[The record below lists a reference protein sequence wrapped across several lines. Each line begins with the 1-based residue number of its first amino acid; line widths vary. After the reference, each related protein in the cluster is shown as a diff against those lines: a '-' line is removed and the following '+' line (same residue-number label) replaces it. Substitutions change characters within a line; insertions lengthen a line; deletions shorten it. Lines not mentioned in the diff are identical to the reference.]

1 MRDQKVGYHWIWM
14 VPLMFCAWTFFEI
27 VERYRAWQH
36 RRKIRKILK
45 NNPEVRRMS
54 ELAGIEE

>member
-1 MRDQKVGYHWIWM
+1 M